1 MATRTRFTNNGI
13 DTLDG
18 NINSSVTSL
27 NVVAASLFPSEGN
40 FYIQLS
46 AETMLVTA
54 VSAATFTVV
63 RAQLGTTAVAH
74 STGDFVKAI
83 ATNDLLEGYARESH
97 VFDSQDTPKFTITS
111 PATGLLV
118 AVTDLTWVNQGSA
131 TAVDRDGK
139 ILLTVPADAGDQFR
153 GLFISAPT
161 APYEIVMA
169 WSHLGACGG
178 TAAVSPFPQ
187 SELVFRE
194 SSTGKMSS
202 IVCMPRDG
210 TLVRPTRLQVKHMT
224 DNTTFSSSV
233 FLQEWQFGQGPI
245 WCKIADD
252 NANLIFSVGPNGQ
265 DWIQV
270 ASVSRTVH
278 MAGAP
283 NQIGFGCN
291 PSADSTNSIMQE
303 VLHLGAV

>member
-1 MATRTRFTNNGI
+1 MTTRTRFANNAI
-13 DTLDG
+13 STLDG
-18 NINSSVTSL
+18 DINDSVTSL
-27 NVVAASLFPSEGN
+27 DVAVVSRFPTEGN

-46 AETMLVTA
+46 DETMLVTA
-54 VSAATFTVV
+54 VTTLTFTVV
-63 RAQLGTTAVAH
+63 RAQLGTAATSH
-74 STGDFVKAI
+74 TTGTFVKAI
-83 ATNDLLEGYARESH
+83 ATAELLEGYARENY
-97 VFDSQDTPKFTITS
+97 VFDSQATPKFTITS
-111 PATGLLV
+111 PATDLLV
-118 AVTDLTWVNQGSA
+118 TVSDLTWVNQGSA

-153 GLFISAPT
+153 GLFISAPA
-161 APYEIVMA
+161 APYSIVMA

-178 TAAVSPFPQ
+178 TAAASPFPQ

-194 SSTGKMSS
+194 SSTGKMAS
-202 IVCMPRDG
+202 IVFMPRDG
-210 TLVRPTRLQVKHMT
+210 TLVRPTRLQVKYMT

-245 WCKIADD
+245 WCKIED
-252 NANLIFSVGPNGQ
+252 NNTNLIFYVSPNGQ
-265 DWIQV
+265 DWLQI
-270 ASVSRTVH
+270 ASVGRTAH

-303 VLHLGAV
+303 VLHFGAV